1 MKQIILLILFV
12 LGGMCF
18 AESDPLAESV
28 SEPYQ
33 KVSVLNDYEKSPN
46 VDSAM
51 YADSAAYYESLADR
65 YKKEG
70 ENLLKGTS
78 RQMILGG
85 VLTLVGLGCLAVMK
99 NHKNPTSLGGLGV
112 MVLSLGATTAGIVIF
127 STNGIRDGNGR
138 RKMKMSEE
146 YQKKAEEYR
155 ENAWKER
162 YRRTSQM
169 MLQVVPEIN
178 PLNKTFGAKLALS
191 I

>member
-33 KVSVLNDYEKSPN
+33 KMSVLNDYEKSPN

-112 MVLSLGATTAGIVIF
+112 MALSLGATTAGIVIF

-146 YQKKAEEYR
+146 YQKKAEECR

-169 MLQVVPEIN
+169 KIQIVPEVD
-178 PLNKTFGAKLALS
+178 PFYKTFGAKLALN

>member
-18 AESDPLAESV
+18 AESDPLAGSV

-33 KVSVLNDYEKSPN
+33 KVSVLNDYEKSQN

-99 NHKNPTSLGGLGV
+99 NHKNPSSLGGLGV
-112 MVLSLGATTAGIVIF
+112 MALSLGATTAGIVIF

-146 YQKKAEEYR
+146 YRKKAEEYR

-169 MLQVVPEIN
+169 KIQVVPEIN
-178 PLNKTFGAKLALS
+178 PFDKTFGAKLALS

>member
-33 KVSVLNDYEKSPN
+33 KVSVLNDYEKSQN

-70 ENLLKGTS
+70 ENLLKSTS

-99 NHKNPTSLGGLGV
+99 NHKNPSSLGGLGV
-112 MVLSLGATTAGIVIF
+112 MALSLGATTAGIVIF

-146 YQKKAEEYR
+146 YRKKAEEYR
-155 ENAWKER
+155 ENAWKEK

-169 MLQVVPEIN
+169 KIQIVPEID

>member
-12 LGGMCF
+12 LGGVCF

-28 SEPYQ
+28 AESYP
-33 KVSVLNDYEKSPN
+33 KVSVPNDYEKSPN

-99 NHKNPTSLGGLGV
+99 NHKNPTSLGGLGE
-112 MVLSLGATTAGIVIF
+112 MALSLGATTAGIVIF

-169 MLQVVPEIN
+169 KIQIVPEVD
-178 PLNKTFGAKLALS
+178 PFYKTFGAKLALS

>member
-33 KVSVLNDYEKSPN
+33 KVSVLNDYEKSQN

-99 NHKNPTSLGGLGV
+99 NHKNPSSLGGLGV
-112 MVLSLGATTAGIVIF
+112 MALSLGATTAGIVIF

-146 YQKKAEEYR
+146 YRKKAEEYR

-169 MLQVVPEIN
+169 KIQIVPDVDPFDN
-178 PLNKTFGAKLALS
+178 TFGAKLALS

>member
-33 KVSVLNDYEKSPN
+33 KVSVLNDYEKSQN

-51 YADSAAYYESLADR
+51 YADSAVYYESLADR

-99 NHKNPTSLGGLGV
+99 NHKNPSSLGGLGV
-112 MVLSLGATTAGIVIF
+112 MALSLGATTAGIVIF

-146 YQKKAEEYR
+146 YRKKAEEYR

-169 MLQVVPEIN
+169 KIQVVPEID

>member
-12 LGGMCF
+12 LGGVCF
-18 AESDPLAESV
+18 AESDSLTESV

-33 KVSVLNDYEKSPN
+33 KMSVLNDYEKSPN

-99 NHKNPTSLGGLGV
+99 NHKNPSSLGGLGV
-112 MVLSLGATTAGIVIF
+112 MALSLGATTAGIVIF

-169 MLQVVPEIN
+169 KIQVVPEID
-178 PLNKTFGAKLALS
+178 PFYKTFGAKLALS

>member
-78 RQMILGG
+78 RQMIVGG
-85 VLTLVGLGCLAVMK
+85 VLTLVGLGCLAVVK
-99 NHKNPTSLGGLGV
+99 NHKNPSSLGGLGV
-112 MVLSLGATTAGIVIF
+112 MALSLGATTAGIVIF

-138 RKMKMSEE
+138 RKMRMSEE
-146 YQKKAEEYR
+146 YRKKAEEYR

-169 MLQVVPEIN
+169 KLQIVPEVD
-178 PLNKTFGAKLALS
+178 PFGKTFGAKLALG

>member
-99 NHKNPTSLGGLGV
+99 NHKNPSSLGGLGV
-112 MVLSLGATTAGIVIF
+112 MALSLGATTAGIVIF

-146 YQKKAEEYR
+146 YRKKAEEYR

-169 MLQVVPEIN
+169 KIQIVPDVDPFDN
-178 PLNKTFGAKLALS
+178 TFGAKLALS

>member
-1 MKQIILLILFV
+1 MKQIILLVLFV

-18 AESDPLAESV
+18 AEPDSQAEYV
-28 SEPYQ
+28 SESKQEVALPAYQ
-33 KVSVLNDYEKSPN
+33 S
-46 VDSAM
+46 DSAFF
-51 YADSAAYYESLADR
+51 ADSAAYYEALAAR

-78 RQMILGG
+78 RQMIVGG

-112 MVLSLGATTAGIVIF
+112 MALSLGATAAGIVIF

-169 MLQVVPEIN
+169 MLQIVPEID
-178 PLNKTFGAKLALS
+178 PFNKTVGARLALS
-191 I
+191 L

>member
-1 MKQIILLILFV
+1 MKQIIVLILFV

-18 AESDPLAESV
+18 AEPDSQAEYV

-78 RQMILGG
+78 RQMIVGG

-99 NHKNPTSLGGLGV
+99 NHKNPSSLGGLGV
-112 MVLSLGATTAGIVIF
+112 LALSFGATTGGIVIL
-127 STNGIRDGNGR
+127 SINGIRDGNGR

-169 MLQVVPEIN
+169 KIQIVPEVD
-178 PLNKTFGAKLALS
+178 PFYKTFGAKLALS

>member
-12 LGGMCF
+12 FGGVCF

-28 SEPYQ
+28 AESYP
-33 KVSVLNDYEKSPN
+33 KVSVPNDYEKSPN

-78 RQMILGG
+78 RQMIVGG
-85 VLTLVGLGCLAVMK
+85 VLTLVGLGCLAVVK
-99 NHKNPTSLGGLGV
+99 NHKNPSSLGGLGV
-112 MVLSLGATTAGIVIF
+112 MALSLGATTAGIVIF

-138 RKMKMSEE
+138 RKMRMSEE

-169 MLQVVPEIN
+169 KLQIVPEVD
-178 PLNKTFGAKLALS
+178 PFGKTVGAKLALG

>member
-1 MKQIILLILFV
+1 MKQIILLVLFV

-28 SEPYQ
+28 AESYP
-33 KVSVLNDYEKSPN
+33 KVSVPNDYEKSPN

-51 YADSAAYYESLADR
+51 YADSAAYYEALADR

-99 NHKNPTSLGGLGV
+99 NHKNPTSLGGVGV
-112 MVLSLGATTAGIVIF
+112 MALSLGATTAGIVIF
-127 STNGIRDGNGR
+127 STNGIRDGNGH
-138 RKMKMSEE
+138 RKIQQSEE
-146 YQKKAEEYR
+146 YSKTAEQYR
-155 ENAWKER
+155 EKAWKER
-162 YRRTSQM
+162 YRRSSQM
-169 MLQVVPEIN
+169 MLQIIPEID
-178 PLNKTFGAKLALS
+178 PFNKTVGARLAQSL
-191 I
+191 

>member
-12 LGGMCF
+12 LGGVCF
-18 AESDPLAESV
+18 AESDSLTESV

-33 KVSVLNDYEKSPN
+33 KMSVLNDYEKSPN

-51 YADSAAYYESLADR
+51 YVDSAAYYESLADR

-70 ENLLKGTS
+70 ENLLKSTS

-112 MVLSLGATTAGIVIF
+112 MALSLGATTAGIVIF

-169 MLQVVPEIN
+169 MLQVVPDVD
-178 PLNKTFGAKLALS
+178 PFDKTFGAKLALS

>member
-12 LGGMCF
+12 FGGVCF

-28 SEPYQ
+28 AESYP
-33 KVSVLNDYEKSPN
+33 KVSVPNDYEKSPN

-78 RQMILGG
+78 RQMIVGG

-99 NHKNPTSLGGLGV
+99 NHKNPSSLGGLGV
-112 MVLSLGATTAGIVIF
+112 MALSLGATTAGIVIF

-146 YQKKAEEYR
+146 YRKKAEEYR

-169 MLQVVPEIN
+169 KIQIVPEID

>member
-1 MKQIILLILFV
+1 MKQIILLVLFV

-18 AESDPLAESV
+18 AESDSLTESV

-78 RQMILGG
+78 RQMIVGG

-99 NHKNPTSLGGLGV
+99 NHKNPTSLGGG
-112 MVLSLGATTAGIVIF
+112 
-127 STNGIRDGNGR
+127 
-138 RKMKMSEE
+138 
-146 YQKKAEEYR
+146 
-155 ENAWKER
+155 
-162 YRRTSQM
+162 
-169 MLQVVPEIN
+169 
-178 PLNKTFGAKLALS
+178 
-191 I
+191 

>member
-1 MKQIILLILFV
+1 MKQIIVLILFV

-28 SEPYQ
+28 AESYP
-33 KVSVLNDYEKSPN
+33 KVSVPNDYEKSPN

-78 RQMILGG
+78 RQMIVGG
-85 VLTLVGLGCLAVMK
+85 VLTLVGLGCFAVMK
-99 NHKNPTSLGGLGV
+99 NHKNPSSLGGLGV
-112 MVLSLGATTAGIVIF
+112 MALSLGATTAGIVIF

-138 RKMKMSEE
+138 RKMRMSEE
-146 YQKKAEEYR
+146 YQKKAEQYR
-155 ENAWKER
+155 EKSWKER
-162 YRRTSQM
+162 YRRSSQM
-169 MLQVVPEIN
+169 MLQIIPEID
-178 PLNKTFGAKLALS
+178 PFNKTVGARLALS
-191 I
+191 L

>member
-1 MKQIILLILFV
+1 MKQIIILILFF

-18 AESDPLAESV
+18 AEAALLAESV

-33 KVSVLNDYEKSPN
+33 KMSVLNDYEKSPN
-46 VDSAM
+46 VDSTM
-51 YADSAAYYESLADR
+51 YADSAAYYESLANR

-70 ENLLKGTS
+70 ENLLKSTS
-78 RQMILGG
+78 RQMIVGG
-85 VLTLVGLGCLAVMK
+85 VLTLVGLSCLAVMK
-99 NHKNPTSLGGLGV
+99 NSKNVSSLGGLGV
-112 MVLSLGATTAGIVIF
+112 LALSLGATTAGIVIF

-138 RKMKMSEE
+138 RKMRMSEE

-155 ENAWKER
+155 KNAWKER

-169 MLQVVPEIN
+169 KLQIVPEVD
-178 PLNKTFGAKLALS
+178 PFGKTFGAKLALG

>member
-1 MKQIILLILFV
+1 MKQIILLMLAVFW
-12 LGGMCF
+12 GACF
-18 AESDPLAESV
+18 AEPDSLTEHGSESYQEVSLPAYHSDSV
-28 SEPYQ
+28 
-33 KVSVLNDYEKSPN
+33 
-46 VDSAM
+46 M
-51 YADSAAYYESLADR
+51 FADSAAFYESLADR

-99 NHKNPTSLGGLGV
+99 NHKNPSSLGGLGV
-112 MVLSLGATTAGIVIF
+112 MALSLGATTAGIVIF

-146 YQKKAEEYR
+146 YRKKAEEYR

-169 MLQVVPEIN
+169 KIQIVPEID

>member
-18 AESDPLAESV
+18 AESDSLAESV

-33 KVSVLNDYEKSPN
+33 KMSVLNDYEKSPN

-99 NHKNPTSLGGLGV
+99 NHKNPSSLGGLGV
-112 MVLSLGATTAGIVIF
+112 MALSLGATTAGIVIF

-146 YQKKAEEYR
+146 YRKKAEEYR

-169 MLQVVPEIN
+169 KIQIVPEVD
-178 PLNKTFGAKLALS
+178 PFYKTFGAKFALS

>member
-33 KVSVLNDYEKSPN
+33 KVSVLNDYEKSQN

-78 RQMILGG
+78 RQMIVGG

-99 NHKNPTSLGGLGV
+99 NHKNPSSLGGLGV
-112 MVLSLGATTAGIVIF
+112 MALSLGATTAGIVIF

-146 YQKKAEEYR
+146 YRKKAEEYR

-169 MLQVVPEIN
+169 KIQVVPEID

>member
-33 KVSVLNDYEKSPN
+33 KMSVLNDYEKSPN

-112 MVLSLGATTAGIVIF
+112 MALSLGATTAGIVIF

-146 YQKKAEEYR
+146 YRKKAEEYR

-169 MLQVVPEIN
+169 KIQIVPEVD
-178 PLNKTFGAKLALS
+178 PFYKTFGAKFALS